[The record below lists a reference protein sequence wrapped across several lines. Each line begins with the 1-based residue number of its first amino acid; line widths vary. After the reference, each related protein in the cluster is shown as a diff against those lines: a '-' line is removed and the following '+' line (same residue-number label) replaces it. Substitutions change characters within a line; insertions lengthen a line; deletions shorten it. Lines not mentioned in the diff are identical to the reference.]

1 MIITGSCPQP
11 PIVFVLAFGE
21 VDAAATKAEVTSLY
35 LLPVLDLDGVRITSS
50 LVVTVKGIANRAC
63 YLYTP
68 KAH

>member
-35 LLPVLDLDGVRITSS
+35 LLPVLDLDGVRI
-50 LVVTVKGIANRAC
+50 
-63 YLYTP
+63 
-68 KAH
+68 